1 MRKGFTM
8 IELIF
13 VIVILGILAAVALPR
28 LTDTAEDAQKSMAES
43 FVGTL
48 NRTVGPGLWA
58 HTMRD
63 SSARGSIKNL
73 KDGNVSAYV
82 EVPTD
87 VKLVTGTPGAL
98 NNCVAVGTTAAAKA
112 IATVKI
118 GSEYYPIY
126 CRDGDQ
132 TTSPKFAFNKDV
144 NVSVIDTTI
153 KGSAS
158 TTAAETAN

>member
-63 SSARGSIKNL
+63 STARGSIKGLDDN
-73 KDGNVSAYV
+73 NISAYV
-82 EVPTD
+82 EVPVD
-87 VKLVTGTPGAL
+87 VTLKAGGGTNKSLA
-98 NNCVAVGTTAAAKA
+98 NCVAPNVAKA
-112 IATVKI
+112 TTEIANIKI
-118 GSEYYPIY
+118 GSKSYPIY

-132 TTSPKFAFNKDV
+132 TTSPKFAFNTDV
-144 NVSVIDTTI
+144 NVTVIDSTI
-153 KGSAS
+153 KG
-158 TTAAETAN
+158 TAATTSGN

>member
-63 SSARGSIKNL
+63 SNARGSIANL
-73 KDGNVSAYV
+73 TDGNVSAYV

-87 VKLVTGTPGAL
+87 VELVTAQPGAL
-98 NNCVAVGTTAAAKA
+98 KNCVAVGSTAATTA

-118 GSEYYPIY
+118 GSEFYPIY

-144 NVSVIDTTI
+144 NVTVIDSTI
-153 KGSAS
+153 KGSTTKTAAS
-158 TTAAETAN
+158 TAN